1 MNTISLL
8 TNDELASAYRIE
20 QLSHAFPWTEQT
32 FYSNQGERYLNL
44 KIISE
49 GKIVGFCITQVVVDE
64 ATLFNIAIDPA
75 YQRQGLAK
83 QLLTHLIEQLE
94 QRGIA
99 TIWLEV
105 RASNTKAINLYQA
118 LGFNEISVRPNYYPS
133 TNNRYEDAIIMA
145 NMLTF

>member
-8 TNDELASAYRIE
+8 TNDELPLAYRIE
-20 QLSHAFPWTEQT
+20 QLSHSFPWTEKT

-44 KIISE
+44 KIVSE
-49 GKIVGFCITQVVVDE
+49 EKIVGFCITQIVVDE

-83 QLLTHLIEQLE
+83 QLLTTLIEQLA
-94 QRGIA
+94 QRGIT

-105 RASNTKAINLYQA
+105 RASNTNAIYLYQA
-118 LGFNEISVRPNYYPS
+118 LGFNEISIRPNYYPS
-133 TNNRYEDAIIMA
+133 TNNQYEDAIIMA
-145 NMLTF
+145 NMLSL